1 MRLMTRKSSVPAIR
15 KMTVLMVDIRVTAG
29 AALGGLEQT
38 VENLQES
45 RWFGGFARPSHDALQ
60 VMAHERSDLLTAG

>member
-1 MRLMTRKSSVPAIR
+1 
-15 KMTVLMVDIRVTAG
+15 MVDIRVTAG